1 MGSSVSPLVAN
12 MFMEQLERKLSA
24 TVPEDLR
31 PKLWKRYIDD
41 TLEVV
46 KRGTVD
52 KLTEFLNNLD
62 DSGSVKFTYEVETE
76 GQLPFLDLLLKR
88 TNSGGL
94 KLSVYRKPTHT
105 DQYLNFMSH
114 YPIDHKIGVVRT
126 LLERSQ
132 KLVSEPEDKKKE
144 DIHVQD
150 ALRTCG
156 YPEWSFQKARRQM

>member
-1 MGSSVSPLVAN
+1 M
-12 MFMEQLERKLSA
+12 
-24 TVPEDLR
+24 
-31 PKLWKRYIDD
+31 
-41 TLEVV
+41 
-46 KRGTVD
+46 D

-62 DSGSVKFTYEVETE
+62 DSGSIKFTYEVETE

-105 DQYLNFMSH
+105 DQCLNFMSH
-114 YPIDHKIGVVRT
+114 HPIDHKISVVKT

-132 KLVSEPEDKKKE
+132 NLVSEPEEKKKE

-150 ALRTCG
+150 ALRMCG
-156 YPEWSFQKARRQM
+156 YPEWSFQKAIRPVKKLSGEVLT